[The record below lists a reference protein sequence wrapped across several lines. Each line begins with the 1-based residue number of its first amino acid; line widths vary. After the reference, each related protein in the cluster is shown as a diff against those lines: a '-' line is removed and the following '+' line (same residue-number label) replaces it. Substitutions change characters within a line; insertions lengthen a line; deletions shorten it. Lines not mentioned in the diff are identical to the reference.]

1 MIAGPPRQDDENV
14 QAGGDAPEGAVV
26 REHSDPVRR
35 GDAVRGSG
43 RRDYFQRSELG
54 FMILN
59 SIPLAYRREAGFTS
73 GSLNSCHIG
82 GGW

>member
-14 QAGGDAPEGAVV
+14 QAGGDAPEG
-26 REHSDPVRR
+26 RWFGNIPTPVRR
-35 GDAVRGSG
+35 GDAVRGSS

-82 GGW
+82 DGW